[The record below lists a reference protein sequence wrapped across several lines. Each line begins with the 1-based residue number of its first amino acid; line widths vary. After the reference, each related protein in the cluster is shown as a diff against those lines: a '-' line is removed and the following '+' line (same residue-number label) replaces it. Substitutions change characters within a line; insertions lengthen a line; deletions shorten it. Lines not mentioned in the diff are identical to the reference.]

1 VDCNTTSIVTTT
13 SLCYFEG
20 PTIAYPRGRIVW
32 QGVLGPD
39 LGVTDPD
46 VAVNEISI
54 TFDISVAAGISSV
67 QNNATLD
74 SDLNGNGTTT
84 DPGEQNVA
92 TASAFWTRTSSMPSN
107 LPSTGFAPNQLTRLP
122 SQTILYSDLGD
133 LWLEIPRLG
142 VKIPIVGIPL
152 TNGKWDVSW
161 LGDQAGWL
169 NGTAFPTWAG
179 NSVVTGHVFDAYGQ
193 PGPFVHLNWL
203 WYGDKVIVHA
213 WGGEFVYEV
222 RQVTQVTP
230 DAISSVI
237 KHEDLAWL
245 TLVTCRGYDQ
255 ASNSYKYRVAV
266 RAVLIEVK

>member
-1 VDCNTTSIVTTT
+1 
-13 SLCYFEG
+13 
-20 PTIAYPRGRIVW
+20 
-32 QGVLGPD
+32 
-39 LGVTDPD
+39 
-46 VAVNEISI
+46 
-54 TFDISVAAGISSV
+54 
-67 QNNATLD
+67 
-74 SDLNGNGTTT
+74 
-84 DPGEQNVA
+84 
-92 TASAFWTRTSSMPSN
+92 
-107 LPSTGFAPNQLTRLP
+107 
-122 SQTILYSDLGD
+122 
-133 LWLEIPRLG
+133 
-142 VKIPIVGIPL
+142 VGIPL

-179 NSVVTGHVFDAYGQ
+179 NSVLTGHVFDAYGQ

-213 WGGEFVYEV
+213 WGGQYVYEV

-237 KHEDLAWL
+237 KHEDLTWL

-266 RAVLIEVK
+266 RAILVEVK

>member
-1 VDCNTTSIVTTT
+1 
-13 SLCYFEG
+13 
-20 PTIAYPRGRIVW
+20 
-32 QGVLGPD
+32 
-39 LGVTDPD
+39 
-46 VAVNEISI
+46 
-54 TFDISVAAGISSV
+54 
-67 QNNATLD
+67 
-74 SDLNGNGTTT
+74 
-84 DPGEQNVA
+84 
-92 TASAFWTRTSSMPSN
+92 MPSN